1 MKLFDRT
8 LGSLESALDA
18 RLVRQNVLASN
29 IANVDTPDYRP
40 QEVSFAQ
47 AFAEAQQSRQTSDA
61 RSPELTTRPGD
72 LPLGMPALPVVGQ
85 PPRATE
91 TGASGIDGN
100 RVDLD
105 RTMAAMAE
113 NALQY
118 GASAR
123 SAAKKLSMLR
133 FVASDGNG

>member
-8 LGSLESALDA
+8 LSTLESSLDA
-18 RLVRQNVLASN
+18 RLVRQNVLATN

-40 QEVSFAQ
+40 QDVSFAR
-47 AFAEAQQSRQTSDA
+47 AFAEAQQSRQNIDTGSGPRA
-61 RSPELTTRPGD
+61 GD
-72 LPLGMPALPVVGQ
+72 LPLGTPALPIAGQ
-85 PPRATE
+85 PAPASE
-91 TGASGIDGN
+91 TSAAGIDGN

-105 RTMAAMAE
+105 RTMASLAE

-123 SAAKKLSMLR
+123 SASKKLAMLR
-133 FVASDGNG
+133 FVATDGNG

>member
-1 MKLFDRT
+1 VKLFDRT
-8 LGSLESALDA
+8 IGSLESALDA
-18 RLVRQNVLASN
+18 RLVRQNVLAGN
-29 IANVDTPDYRP
+29 VANVDTPDYRP

-47 AFAEAQQSRQTSDA
+47 AFSEAQQSRQNADT
-61 RSPELTTRPGD
+61 RGPELTTRPGD
-72 LPLGMPALPVVGQ
+72 LPLGMPALPLAGKAA
-85 PPRATE
+85 PATE
-91 TGASGIDGN
+91 TGAAGVDGN

-123 SAAKKLSMLR
+123 SVAKKLSMLR